1 MSVKG
6 SVMQRANVSFIKSVK
21 GKILVWVTLILV
33 VFLSILMLVAYSNME
48 DKQKSIASHLI
59 VSTVQSAADDFSRF
73 NSHGVDLAKM
83 LAVTQKTSLYP
94 NREASL
100 EHIKE
105 SLQANPEIL
114 GSFLI
119 YEPKSDQAIQQQRL
133 KELQS
138 ADGADAA
145 SMQDVQFKQF
155 APNWSRGDK
164 RATEL
169 ELAELKIGDK
179 PAYQAVLDK
188 VMSGNKDLFAI
199 AEPYVRG
206 KHTIVETAYPIIKDG
221 EFMGIAGVDQS
232 LDSLKNHLSKLK
244 PFETTDY
251 FIISRSGVII
261 ANTLNDALD
270 GRKQNDTSYSD
281 VLSHFIHEKRQSK
294 TAERFADQL
303 EKKEYFYSAAPVEV
317 GGWLVVARV
326 QVDEVLAPVQA
337 ALWRWVILT
346 VGGLAAFIA
355 FLFFLSRNIT
365 SAIGKAQDITL
376 EVSSG
381 NLSVAINN
389 DREDEVGSLMD
400 SLKEMN
406 EKLFNLVNNVK
417 RSTEEITKTADNIEN
432 YTQEEKDKTSEFLE
446 LTNEVV
452 KTVKSIS
459 QTSMGLVKTMKEI
472 NEAAQQTTGLA
483 DSGRSGL
490 SNMEEAMHHLQDS
503 TKTIASKFAVLNDK
517 ANNINSVVTTINKV
531 ADQTNLLSL
540 NAAIEAEKAGE
551 QGLGF
556 AVVATEIRRLADQTA
571 IATLDI
577 EQMVK
582 EVQEA
587 VSSGVIGMENFS
599 KEVDRSIEDVAS
611 LGKQLSQIIEQVK
624 ALIKRFESVSGGV
637 DEQLTGAQEV
647 SQFISK
653 LSSSVE
659 ETSNSLKTFHLSTKS
674 LKNYTQVLQD
684 EVAYF
689 KTND

>member
-1 MSVKG
+1 MH
-6 SVMQRANVSFIKSVK
+6 QANVNFIKSVK
-21 GKILVWVTLILV
+21 GKILIWVSLILI
-33 VFLSILMLVAYSNME
+33 VFLGSLLLLASSNME
-48 DKQKSIASHLI
+48 EEQQNAASDLI
-59 VSTVQSAADDFSRF
+59 VSTVQSAASDFNKF
-73 NSHGVDLAKM
+73 NKRGVDIAKM
-83 LAVTQKTSLYP
+83 MAVAQKTSLYP

-100 EHIKE
+100 RNLKA
-105 SLQANPEIL
+105 SLEANPNFL
-114 GSFLI
+114 GSFVI
-119 YEPKSDQAIQQQRL
+119 YEPKADRNLQQERLNKIQTDPTEKVQD
-133 KELQS
+133 LQFQLF
-138 ADGADAA
+138 A
-145 SMQDVQFKQF
+145 SY
-155 APNWSRGDK
+155 WSRGDK
-164 RATEL
+164 RSTEL
-169 ELAELKIGDK
+169 EHTELKLGDK
-179 PAYQAVLDK
+179 LAYQAVLDN
-188 VMSGNKDLFAI
+188 VMSGSKQLFAI

-206 KHTIVETAYPIIKDG
+206 KHTIVESAYPIIKDG
-221 EFMGIAGVDQS
+221 EFVGVTGVDQS
-232 LDSLKNHLSKLK
+232 LESLKNQLSKMK
-244 PFETTDY
+244 PFESTDY
-251 FIISRSGVII
+251 FVIARSGGII
-261 ANTLNDALD
+261 TNTLNAALN

-281 VLSHFIHEKRQSK
+281 VLSHFIHEKRSSK
-294 TAERFADQL
+294 TIERFSDQL
-303 EKKEYFYSAAPVEV
+303 DKKDYFYSAAPVEV
-317 GGWLVVARV
+317 GDWLVVMRV
-326 QVDEVLAPVQA
+326 QVDEVLAPA
-337 ALWRWVILT
+337 TNAFWRWVIMA
-346 VGGLAAFIA
+346 VGGMIAFIV

-365 SAIGKAQDITL
+365 AAIFQAQHVTQ

-381 NLSVAINN
+381 NLTI
-389 DREDEVGSLMD
+389 DITEEREDELGSLML
-400 SLKEMN
+400 SLKSMN
-406 EKLFNLVNNVK
+406 EKLFNLVSNVK
-417 RSTEEITKTADNIEN
+417 RSTEEITKTADNIEV
-432 YTQEEKDKTSEFLE
+432 YTQDEKDKTSDFLE
-446 LTNEVV
+446 LTNEIV

-472 NEAAQQTTGLA
+472 NEAAQHTTELA

-503 TKTIASKFAVLNDK
+503 TKTIASKFSVLNDK

-587 VSSGVIGMENFS
+587 VSSGVLGMENFS
-599 KEVDRSIEDVAS
+599 KEVNRSIEDVAS

-624 ALIKRFESVSGGV
+624 TLITRFESVSGGV
-637 DEQLTGAQEV
+637 DNQLTGAQEV

-653 LSSSVE
+653 LSASVE

-689 KTND
+689 NTGE